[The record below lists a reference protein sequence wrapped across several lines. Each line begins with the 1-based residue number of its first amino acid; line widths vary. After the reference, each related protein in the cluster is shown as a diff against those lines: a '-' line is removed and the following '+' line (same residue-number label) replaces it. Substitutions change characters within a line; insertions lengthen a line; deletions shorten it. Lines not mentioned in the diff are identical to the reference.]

1 MAAAS
6 GQAGAAT
13 QRVAKRVHWTPS
25 DEMLKLVGTAT
36 AEPDRARQAQL
47 WIEFQEKMVDQAN
60 LVILFQPIYQV
71 AVRDSVGRFPL
82 TAAGWLAEVSGA
94 KP

>member
-1 MAAAS
+1 MASSPTREEIAKLAS
-6 GQAGAAT
+6 SPAHEARLLCRHNLVETTSGLAGDY
-13 QRVAKRVHWTPS
+13 V
-25 DEMLKLVGTAT
+25 
-36 AEPDRARQAQL
+36 
-47 WIEFQEKMVDQAN
+47 QAN